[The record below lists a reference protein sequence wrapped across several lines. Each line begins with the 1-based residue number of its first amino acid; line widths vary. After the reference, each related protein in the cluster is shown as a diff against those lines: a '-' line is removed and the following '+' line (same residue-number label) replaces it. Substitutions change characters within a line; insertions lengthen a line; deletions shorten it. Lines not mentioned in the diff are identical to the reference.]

1 MAAHTSN
8 GIMGRRIKIIMT
20 MRGGDMAGKRGEQAR
35 AWIVRL
41 ASGTM
46 SADELD
52 ELESWTAADPRNRAA
67 FLHER
72 QSWQDL
78 DLLAEAFGA
87 HPHSGPIRCVRSRA
101 RRWVSTLVPLA
112 AAVAIAW
119 LAGPTAYVT
128 FRADAIS
135 APGEIRQIALADG
148 SQAVLDSD
156 SAIAIDY
163 DAKGRTLRLLK
174 GRAWFSVR
182 HGDARPFLVQSA
194 GGTVRDIGTAFE
206 VDNTEPNSRVG
217 VTAGAVALEGGRPL
231 VLHAGER
238 AQFGPDG
245 QAERL
250 AALPVDRIGN
260 WRAGEL
266 LLRQVPLEQAIRAV
280 ARYRRAPVFV
290 LSDLADMEPV
300 SASFRTDRP
309 EEALDTLAAMRG
321 LQLASLPGGVL
332 FLRRAAN

>member
-1 MAAHTSN
+1 MAVHTSN
-8 GIMGRRIKIIMT
+8 GIMGRRNKIIMT
-20 MRGGDMAGKRGEQAR
+20 MRGGDMAGKRAEQAR

-52 ELESWTAADPRNRAA
+52 QLESWTATDPRNRAA

-78 DLLAEAFGA
+78 DLLADAFGPP
-87 HPHSGPIRCVRSRA
+87 PHVLPIRRVRSQA
-101 RRWVSTLVPLA
+101 RRWVSTLVPVA

-119 LAGPTAYVT
+119 LAGPTAYV
-128 FRADAIS
+128 RLWADAIS
-135 APGEIRQIALADG
+135 APGEIRRVALADG
-148 SQAVLDSD
+148 SQALLDSD
-156 SAIAIDY
+156 SAIAIDF

-182 HGDARPFLVQSA
+182 HGDARPFLVESA

-206 VDNTEPNSRVG
+206 VDDTEANSRVG
-217 VTAGAVALEGGRPL
+217 VTAGAVALEGGSPL
-231 VLHAGER
+231 ILHAGQR

-245 QAERL
+245 RAERL
-250 AALPVDRIGN
+250 VALPVDRIGN
-260 WRAGEL
+260 WREGEL
-266 LLRQVPLEQAIRAV
+266 LLRQVPLEKAIRAV
-280 ARYRRAPVFV
+280 ARYRRAPVFI
-290 LSDLADMEPV
+290 LSDLADMKPV

-332 FLRRAAN
+332 FLRRAAD